1 MKMHT
6 DDIPREELHLR
17 QIQFR
22 GWRRGDGLFE
32 IEASLTDR
40 KPHDFR
46 PPSDV
51 HVVAA
56 GDAIHDLGRPLVIG
70 ADMVVREVRTTFDA
84 YPYRQCNG
92 GGESLQA
99 LIGLKIGAGWSG
111 EVRKRLPT
119 GDTCAHLR
127 ELLIPL
133 ASAATIALTSARNP
147 ADLDALGPD
156 GTPRKID
163 TCYAYGASRELV
175 LQRWPSFHKPAP

>member
-1 MKMHT
+1 MHT

-32 IEASLTDR
+32 VEASLTDR
-40 KPHDFR
+40 KPHDFQ
-46 PPSDV
+46 PPSGSRL
-51 HVVAA
+51 VAA
-56 GDAIHDLGRPLVIG
+56 GDPIHDLGLTLVFD
-70 ADMVVREVRTTFDA
+70 ADMVVREVNTFFAA
-84 YPYRQCNG
+84 YPYRQCHG
-92 GGESLQA
+92 GGDSLRA
-99 LIGLKIGAGWSG
+99 LVGLKIGAGWSS

-133 ASAATIALTSARNP
+133 ASAATIALASVRSP
-147 ADLDALGPD
+147 AALDALGPD
-156 GTPRKID
+156 GIPRKID

>member
-1 MKMHT
+1 MHI

-17 QIQFR
+17 QILFR
-22 GWRRGDGLFE
+22 GWRRADGLFE
-32 IEASLTDR
+32 IEANLTDR

-56 GDAIHDLGRPLVIG
+56 GDAIHDLGLTLVIG
-70 ADMVVREVRTTFDA
+70 ADMVVREVRTSFDA
-84 YPYRQCNG
+84 YPYRPCNG

-175 LQRWPSFHKPAP
+175 LQRWPSFHKPAS